1 MDDLTRDADLDHHLF
16 RPNSYGSR
24 PFDAAAHFVVRCANQ
39 VGIIE
44 AKTGSGVKK
53 GIDQLSTAGEP
64 RNLGTYTQKILVSDQ
79 VWDHTLSNL
88 RELAEVRRI
97 EVIELPSFGTNGD
110 LSAEDAE
117 TLRRRVCKV
126 LGRDLK
132 T

>member
-1 MDDLTRDADLDHHLF
+1 MHQRCTANMYQWRAVKLTAGTRHG
-16 RPNSYGSR
+16 N
-24 PFDAAAHFVVRCANQ
+24 RCPHTR
-39 VGIIE
+39 G
-44 AKTGSGVKK
+44 
-53 GIDQLSTAGEP
+53 GEP
-64 RNLGTYTQKILVSDQ
+64 RNLGTFTQKLSVSDQ

-88 RELAEVRRI
+88 RELAEARRI